1 MRTLANDN
9 DKLKQHFQQTDRTIA
24 QLKKENEE
32 LQQKVN
38 TQKSNNNNKQM
49 FLF

>member
-9 DKLKQHFQQTDRTIA
+9 DKLKQHFQETDRIIT

-38 TQKSNNNNKQM
+38 KIKIE
-49 FLF
+49 